1 VMIADP
7 IAGGMLLLAAG
18 ALAVSL
24 AWRSR
29 YWLAGRP
36 EPVPI
41 LKGLFRAPRRY
52 LVHVH
57 EAVTRDPL
65 PGVER
70 DTGGGA
76 ARMHMLAAGG
86 FVAAS
91 LMILIVHVL
100 EVRRP
105 AALILLFAALATMAA
120 GTALV
125 FRRRLAR
132 PLPAR
137 LSRGSFDRLPWA
149 LTAFIGFFTIAS
161 LPAAGVIT
169 PLDWSSP
176 GGIIL
181 LVLGGWACLV
191 LYAGV
196 GARAMRHATN
206 GLLHLAF
213 HPRPGRFDGGTDT
226 AAKPLDLEE
235 DRLGVARPT
244 DFRWNQLLSF
254 DACVQCGRCEAACP
268 AFAAGLPLNPKKLIQ
283 DLAAAER
290 PGAGDGDYAGNG
302 HPGRSAGAAR
312 GGPGEPVIGSMV
324 HPDTLWAC
332 TTCLACV
339 YECPMMI
346 EHVDAVLDLRRH
358 QTLELGATPGKAA
371 GVLEE
376 LQATDTVSGRAL
388 KARLDWGVD
397 LRLPVLEEGG
407 NCEVLLWIG
416 EGGFELRSQGTLRA
430 LVKLLRRAQV
440 DFAVLGEA
448 ELDCGHLARRL
459 GDEAVFQDLARRNI
473 AALQKR
479 RFECI
484 VTADP
489 HALHTLRN
497 EYPDLGGRFA
507 VEHHTTLLARLVR
520 EGRLQPGKSAGISVT
535 YHDPCYLGRYNREF
549 DAPREL
555 LAAVA
560 DDVREMPR
568 SGPRSLCCGWGGGAS
583 YTDVPGKRRI
593 PDVRMDQ
600 IRDTGAHTVAVA
612 CPNCAVMLEGV
623 VPPRPRVADVAELLA
638 DAVGEGE

>member
-1 VMIADP
+1 MLPDP
-7 IAGGMLLLAAG
+7 VAGGVLLLAVA

-29 YWLAGRP
+29 YWLAGRSA
-36 EPVPI
+36 PVPI
-41 LKGLFRAPRRY
+41 LKGLVRAPRRY

-57 EAVTRDPL
+57 EAVVRDPVA
-65 PGVER
+65 GANR
-70 DTGGGA
+70 DSGGGA

-91 LMILIVHVL
+91 LMILVVHVL
-100 EVRRP
+100 GVHRP
-105 AALILLFAALATMAA
+105 AALILLFAALAVMAG
-120 GTALV
+120 GTVLV

-137 LSRGSFDRLPWA
+137 LSRGSFNRLPWA
-149 LTAFIGFFTIAS
+149 LVAFICFFSVAS
-161 LPAAGVIT
+161 LPAAGIMA

-176 GGIIL
+176 TGIV
-181 LVLGGWACLV
+181 LVLLGGWACLA

-196 GARAMRHATN
+196 GARAMRHAVN
-206 GLLHLAF
+206 GLLHLAY
-213 HPRPGRFDGGTDT
+213 HPRPARFDGGADT
-226 AAKPLDLEE
+226 AARPLDLEE
-235 DRLGVARPT
+235 DSLGVARPT

-302 HPGRSAGAAR
+302 HPGRPPGTAR
-312 GGPGEPVIGSMV
+312 GGPGEAVIGTMV

-388 KARLDWGVD
+388 KARLDWAVD

-459 GDEAVFQDLARRNI
+459 GDETVFQDLARRNI
-473 AALQKR
+473 ATLQVR
-479 RFECI
+479 RFERV

-497 EYPDLGGRFA
+497 EYPDLGGRYN

-520 EGRLQPGKSAGISVT
+520 EGRLRPAKPVGVSVT
-535 YHDPCYLGRYNREF
+535 YHDPCYLGRYNREYA
-549 DAPREL
+549 APREL

-560 DDVREMPR
+560 DDVREMTR

-583 YTDVPGKRRI
+583 YTDIPGKRRI

-600 IRDTGAHTVAVA
+600 IRATGAHTVAVA

-623 VPPRPRVADVAELLA
+623 VPPRPRVADIAELLVE
-638 DAVGEGE
+638 AVEEGG